1 MKANEHGSFGV
12 FVGIDWADAKHD
24 VCLQAAGT
32 AVRIYEQFSH
42 RPADID
48 EWVASVRRRFPGT
61 IAIALELSK
70 GPIVSAL
77 QRHDDLVIYPINPST
92 LAKYLSIEALFA
104 VGAQHPWH
112 QPFLR
117 VVLGGLSNHAF
128 VVAELLIEQERIV
141 PAERG
146 AVGSHGHSQ
155 SC

>member
-32 AVRIYEQFSH
+32 AVRLYEQFSH

-61 IAIALELSK
+61 IAIELSK

-92 LAKYLSIEALFA
+92 LAKYREAFTPSRGRPDRCRAGIGSCVNAPRTVQA
-104 VGAQHPWH
+104 VEPS
-112 QPFLR
+112 R
-117 VVLGGLSNHAF
+117 
-128 VVAELLIEQERIV
+128 R
-141 PAERG
+141 
-146 AVGSHGHSQ
+146 
-155 SC
+155 